1 MKIIPE
7 SGDTTR
13 SHPYRLGCDAA
24 VFPCL
29 PKIVFEPH
37 EERESRMERDAGVVT
52 VLVLRE
58 VDRAARVCARGARWL
73 TVVVLTAMVAG
84 AFVTAVVIAR
94 LGFSS
99 WPRVIS
105 TVAVGG
111 VVVGCLA
118 VLIGY
123 RSALRAAAALPSEL
137 PGSIER
143 TLVRV
148 GHSAATLREA
158 KRSAVSPPWVGWAM
172 QGWAL
177 RKLVHD
183 LGAVWAPHARVVR
196 VLNPAWVAACLAA
209 LAIAV
214 VLAVGSVPAALL
226 MR

>member
-37 EERESRMERDAGVVT
+37 EERESRMERDAEVVT
-52 VLVLRE
+52 VMVLRG
-58 VDRAARVCARGARWL
+58 VDRAAGVCARGARCL
-73 TVVVLTAMVAG
+73 TAVVLTAMVAG
-84 AFVTAVVIAR
+84 AFVTAVAMTR

-99 WPRVIS
+99 WLRAIS

-111 VVVGCLA
+111 VVLACLA

-123 RSALRAAAALPSEL
+123 RSALRAAAALPSRL
-137 PGSIER
+137 PGTIDR

-148 GHSAATLREA
+148 GHTAATLREA
-158 KRSAVSPPWVGWAM
+158 KRSTVSPPWVGWAR

-183 LGAVWAPHARVVR
+183 LGAVGTPCAGRTGFEPGLVRGMPGGSRHRCCARR
-196 VLNPAWVAACLAA
+196 
-209 LAIAV
+209 
-214 VLAVGSVPAALL
+214 G
-226 MR
+226 